1 MVDGGH
7 ARHVQ
12 RGSLSGEVQ
21 DERRFVNTFPDF
33 DDLPA
38 EQVRDLCAHL
48 RARIDSLIPPLIE
61 ELRPKIG
68 PIAEASDP
76 RFSEPDFT
84 LYAGAGGL
92 ALALWA
98 AASHLERSDTQSGL
112 ADACL
117 ADAHRALGHALDL
130 AETDRTS
137 STGFYCG
144 AAGVHALAARI
155 RSARDPSAAVEHT
168 GQVLAA
174 LGRALEQPETEL
186 LYGRAGYLH
195 SLLVIRR
202 STDPGGRTSEL
213 ENALAVVFDTLVREG
228 AALGTELSRRFPDNA
243 LAQSP
248 LAYRFPA
255 KDGAVYFGA
264 AHGLSG
270 VLYALL
276 QLPERCLH
284 SSAREAITGALDFLV
299 SIQSQEGNFPAD
311 MHGSGLDLFHWCH
324 GAPGI
329 LPTLCRA
336 YEVFGD
342 ERYLDAA
349 RRAADAVW
357 SFGLLRKGLGVCH
370 GIAGSA
376 LSLLAMYRTTG
387 NERYRYRALRMC
399 EATWSERCLAVIG
412 QSHAP
417 QRYRPGVPDLP
428 YSLMEGKAGL
438 LYAYIAMQRPHQ
450 GTFPGYDDAI

>member
-7 ARHVQ
+7 GRSRQ
-12 RGSLSGEVQ
+12 CESLSGEVL

-38 EQVRDLCAHL
+38 EQVRDVGAHL
-48 RARIDSLIPPLIE
+48 RARIDALIPPLIE

-68 PIAEASDP
+68 PVAEASDP

-98 AASHLERSDTQSGL
+98 AASYFEGSDTLSGL
-112 ADACL
+112 AEACL

-130 AETDRTS
+130 AETLRTLP
-137 STGFYCG
+137 TGFYCG
-144 AAGVHALAARI
+144 AAGVHALAARM
-155 RSARDPSAAVEHT
+155 RSAREPSAAVVHT
-168 GQVLAA
+168 RQVLAA

-195 SLLVIRR
+195 SLLVLRR
-202 STDPGGRTSEL
+202 CTDPGCRTSEL
-213 ENALAVVFDTLVREG
+213 DNAVTVVFDTLVREG

-248 LAYRFPA
+248 LAYRFPS

-264 AHGLSG
+264 AHGLGG

-284 SSAREAITGALDFLV
+284 SRAREAITGALDLLV
-299 SIQSQEGNFPAD
+299 SIQSKEGNFPAD
-311 MHGSGLDLFHWCH
+311 IRGSGLDLFHWCH

-342 ERYLDAA
+342 ERYRDAA

-357 SFGLLRKGLGVCH
+357 SFGLLRKGHGVCH

-412 QSHAP
+412 QSHDP

-438 LYAYIAMQRPHQ
+438 LYAYIAMQCPQQ
-450 GTFPGYDDAI
+450 GTFPGYESAI